1 MPPIRLL
8 LCDDTADLLTLFEL
22 ELSFH
27 PDIEIVGTARD
38 GAAAV
43 EVAAR
48 TKPDVVLLD
57 LAMPVMDGLEALQ
70 GIREAAPTS
79 SVVILSG
86 FDGAVGASR
95 AQELGAWGYVQKGAE
110 MGAILDTVKRAAHSP
125 RRTLGARA
133 AY

>member
-27 PDIEIVGTARD
+27 PEIEIVGTARD

-43 EVAAR
+43 ELAAR

-57 LAMPVMDGLEALQ
+57 LAMPVMDGLEALRE
-70 GIREAAPTS
+70 IREATPVS
-79 SVVILSG
+79 NVVILSG
-86 FDGAVGASR
+86 FDGAINASR
-95 AQELGAWGYVQKGAE
+95 AQELGAHGYVQKGAE
-110 MGAILDTVKRAAHSP
+110 MGTIVDAVKRAA
-125 RRTLGARA
+125 RRPSFGAQA
-133 AY
+133 TS